1 MLPYFMQSIILEN
14 QEEKAVLNNI
24 QLVVYDFDG
33 VMTDNRVIL
42 REDGLESV
50 VVNRSD
56 GLAVSIIKN
65 MGIPQMIMS
74 KEQNK
79 VVETRARKL
88 GIPVLKGI
96 DNKQEVLIEHCRN
109 KNISLSNVVYIGNDI
124 NDVEVMRIVGHPV
137 CPQDAY
143 PEVRAISKFVIPV
156 NGGSGV
162 VRALLNYIEKREE
175 A

>member
-1 MLPYFMQSIILEN
+1 MQNIILEN

-65 MGIPQMIMS
+65 MGIPQMILS

-96 DNKQEVLIEHCRN
+96 DNKQEVLIEYCRN
-109 KNISLSNVVYIGNDI
+109 KNIFLSNVVYIGNDI
-124 NDVEVMRIVGHPV
+124 NDVDVMRIVGHPI

-156 NGGSGV
+156 NGGNGV

>member
-1 MLPYFMQSIILEN
+1 MT
-14 QEEKAVLNNI
+14 NI

-56 GLAVSIIKN
+56 GLAVNIIKN
-65 MGIPQMIMS
+65 MGIPQMILS

-96 DNKQEVLIEHCRN
+96 DNKQEALIEYCRN
-109 KNISLSNVVYIGNDI
+109 KNIFLSNVIYIGNDI
-124 NDVEVMRIVGHPV
+124 NDVDVMRIVGHPI

-143 PEVRAISKFVIPV
+143 PEARAVSKFVIPV
-156 NGGSGV
+156 NGGNGV
-162 VRALLNYIEKREE
+162 VRALLNYIEKPDEK
-175 A
+175 